1 MALALIQRRG
11 QRHRELQRLLAE
23 DPLLKDEELARMLG
37 VSVPT
42 IRLDR
47 LSLGIP
53 EVRERA
59 QGLARRAVHQITALE
74 HQEVVGELLDLDL
87 GRQAVSVMDTTPSMA
102 FLRSGIVRSHHIFA
116 QADSLALAVI
126 DGAVVLTGLANSK
139 FKRPVYQGERL
150 TARAEVIR
158 RRQTR
163 FVVLVITTVG
173 PDVVFRGKFLVVAMP
188 KQGGIDRA
196 DRA

>member
-1 MALALIQRRG
+1 MALIRQRG
-11 QRHRELQRLLAE
+11 QRHGELQRLLAE
-23 DPLLKDEELARMLG
+23 DPLLKDEDLARILG

-53 EVRERA
+53 EVRQRA
-59 QGLARRAVHQITALE
+59 QGLARRAVHQVTSLE
-74 HQEVVGELLDLDL
+74 HQEVVGELVDLDL
-87 GRQAVSVMDTTPSMA
+87 GRQAVSVMDTTPAMA
-102 FLRSGIVRSHHIFA
+102 FVRSGIVRSHHIFA

-126 DGAVVLTGLANSK
+126 DGDVVLTGLANSK
-139 FKRPVYQGERL
+139 FKRPVHQGERL

-173 PDVVFRGKFLVVAMP
+173 PAVVFRGKFLVVAMP
-188 KQGGIDRA
+188 RLEGFNRA
-196 DRA
+196 HRA